1 MALFLGIDVGTSG
14 CRAVI
19 INEHGTQIATHH
31 VTIATP
37 NQENARRSQNG
48 EVWWQA
54 VYLLLKELASLAP
67 IHEVTAIAV
76 DGTSSTLLITDKNGI
91 PLRDGLMYNDARSHK
106 EAEQIAAIAPA
117 ESAAHGASSALA
129 KLLWFQ
135 RQGIPENTRHALH
148 QADWIAG
155 QLSGQ
160 FGISD
165 ENNCLKLGYD
175 VINRCWPEWFDQ
187 LDVDRSLLP
196 KVTVPG
202 TTIGTV
208 QNEIANQLGL
218 SPQTRVV
225 SGTTD
230 SIAAFLASG
239 ASEIGDAVTSLGS
252 TLALKVLSDKPIFA
266 PAFGV
271 YSHRLGNKWL
281 VGGASNC
288 GGTMLLQ
295 CFSSEQ
301 MAAMTP
307 QLNPDMP
314 TGLDYYP
321 LPSIGERF
329 PVNDPELM
337 PRVAPRPADDHL
349 YFQGLLE
356 GIATV
361 EQQGYRLLAELGTPY
376 PTKVL
381 TMGGGAQNLAW
392 NRIRQNRLGIPVE
405 MSKKTETALGAAMLA
420 LNSEHSQLS

>member
-14 CRAVI
+14 CRAVVI
-19 INEHGTQIATHH
+19 DEHGAQITAHH
-31 VTIATP
+31 VAMAIP
-37 NQENARRSQNG
+37 SQENAQRSQNG

-54 VYLLLKELASLAP
+54 VCLLLKELASVAP
-67 IHEVTAIAV
+67 INEVTAIAV

-117 ESAAHGASSALA
+117 ENGAHGASSALA

-135 RQGIPENTRHALH
+135 KQGIPENTRHALH

-160 FGISD
+160 FGVSD

-187 LDVDRSLLP
+187 LEVDRSLLP
-196 KVTVPG
+196 EVTIPG

-218 SPQTRVV
+218 SPQTRIV

-239 ASEIGDAVTSLGS
+239 ASEVGDAVTSLGS
-252 TLALKVLSDKPIFA
+252 TLALKVLSDKPVFA
-266 PAFGV
+266 PEFGV
-271 YSHRLGNKWL
+271 YSHRLGDRWL

-288 GGTMLLQ
+288 GGTTLLH
-295 CFSSEQ
+295 FFNTEQ
-301 MAAMTP
+301 MATMTP
-307 QLNPDMP
+307 QLDPNKP

-329 PVNDPELM
+329 PVNDPELT
-337 PRVAPRPADDHL
+337 PRVVPRPADDHL

-356 GIATV
+356 GIAAV

-381 TMGGGAQNLAW
+381 TMGGGAGNPAW
-392 NRIRQNRLGIPVE
+392 HAIRQNKLGIPVE
-405 MSKKTETALGAAMLA
+405 MSKKTETALGPAMLA
-420 LNSEHSQLS
+420 LNSEHS

>member
-1 MALFLGIDVGTSG
+1 MMALFLGIDVGTSG
-14 CRAVI
+14 CRAVVI
-19 INEHGTQIATHH
+19 DEHGTQIATHH
-31 VTIATP
+31 VTMVTP
-37 NQENARRSQNG
+37 SQKNAQRSQNG
-48 EVWWQA
+48 VIWWQA
-54 VYLLLKELASLAP
+54 VCLLLKEFGSMVP
-67 IHEVTAIAV
+67 INEVSAIAV
-76 DGTSSTLLITDKNGI
+76 DGTSSTLLITDENGT
-91 PLRDGLMYNDARSHK
+91 PLHHGLMYNDARSHK

-129 KLLWFQ
+129 KLLWLQ
-135 RQGIPENTRHALH
+135 KQGIPENARHVLH

-155 QLSGQ
+155 RLSGQ

-175 VINRCWPEWFDQ
+175 VINRCWPEWFEQ
-187 LDVDRSLLP
+187 LGVDCSLLP
-196 KVTVPG
+196 EVTVPG

-208 QNEIANQLGL
+208 QNELANQLGL

-230 SIAAFLASG
+230 SIAAFLATG
-239 ASEIGDAVTSLGS
+239 ASEVGDAVTSLGS
-252 TLALKVLSDKPIFA
+252 TLVLKVLSDKPVFA
-266 PAFGV
+266 PEFGV
-271 YSHRLGNKWL
+271 YSHRLNDRWL

-288 GGTMLLQ
+288 GGTTLLQ
-295 CFSSEQ
+295 HFSSEQ
-301 MAAMTP
+301 LAAMTP
-307 QLNPDMP
+307 QLNPDIP

-329 PVNDPELM
+329 PVNDPGLS
-337 PRVAPRPADDHL
+337 PGITPRPTDDVH

-361 EQQGYRLLAELGTPY
+361 EQQGYRLLTELGTPY

-381 TMGGGAQNLAW
+381 TMGGGAQNPAW

-405 MSKKTETALGAAMLA
+405 VNKNTETALGSAILA
-420 LNSEHSQLS
+420 LNS